1 VEDRARQRL
10 EYVMRQWSLFL
21 LSLLLVIP
29 GCAPAPPVPDEALLH
44 TWQGKPKDELIGTFG
59 PPTSERLSDSG
70 GTVLIWKKAQRH
82 PSGISRMGM
91 AESYYSVCVMEFEL
105 DQTGGVKG
113 AAQRGCR

>member
-1 VEDRARQRL
+1 
-10 EYVMRQWSLFL
+10 MKQWSPFL

-29 GCAPAPPVPDEALLH
+29 GCAPAPPIPDEALLH
-44 TWQGKPKDELIGTFG
+44 TWQGKPKNELIATFG
-59 PPTSERLSDSG
+59 SPTSERLSDSR

-105 DQTGGVKG
+105 GQKIGR
-113 AAQRGCR
+113 ASCRERV

>member
-1 VEDRARQRL
+1 
-10 EYVMRQWSLFL
+10 MKQWSPFL

-29 GCAPAPPVPDEALLH
+29 GCAPAPPIPDEALLH
-44 TWQGKPKDELIGTFG
+44 TWQGKPKNELITTFG
-59 PPTSERLSDSG
+59 SPTSERLSDSR
-70 GTVLIWKKAQRH
+70 GTVLIWEKAQRH